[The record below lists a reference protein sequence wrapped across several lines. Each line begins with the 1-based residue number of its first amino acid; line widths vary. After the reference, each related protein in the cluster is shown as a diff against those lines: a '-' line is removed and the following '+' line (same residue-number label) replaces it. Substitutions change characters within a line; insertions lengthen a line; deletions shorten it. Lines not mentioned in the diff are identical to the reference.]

1 MLADKNAV
9 DGNWSGWSKYD
20 KCSAT
25 CGWGVTQRRR
35 TCTNPPP
42 KGSGKKCGGSSFE
55 RKLCRRK
62 KCSGYGNTVLFK
74 LLYSSLNVHYSL
86 F

>member
-20 KCSAT
+20 KCSGT

-62 KCSGYGNTVLFK
+62 KCSGYGNTV
-74 LLYSSLNVHYSL
+74 SI
-86 F
+86 